1 MKKVFLVF
9 VAIVSLFVG
18 MVGGLVLRVDH
29 DVAEINRG
37 LPMFMDR
44 DMILTSL
51 TRVNRTLI
59 TKIVITDVNLAE
71 KMRANL
77 DIMKVVT
84 YNMICNSEFPN
95 YFSVEAILY
104 DPMGK
109 TLIDTTMTKKEC
121 NQWLLKSKSQK

>member
-95 YFSVEAILY
+95 YFNVEAILY